1 MKLFEVIRKYDGIY
15 NITEVE
21 RSEKMRKIIF
31 YKLNG
36 KVKSEELLNKEN
48 LEHINGMMTKCT
60 MLDGSEEVG
69 FADPTGVQDKE
80 NYDGKIHDYIY
91 LWTWDNLD
99 EKTGDLIGDGDE
111 KYNQTFKTVKIND
124 IERVEV
130 ITYSNLRW
138 GEKLTNKFEF
148 YRNENEFASPK
159 FLINKRKEEER
170 NEYNQDKEK
179 IYYYLTV
186 KYEDYYSKK
195 EYNYISDDT
204 SVEIGDRVLVDM
216 AGEVVIAEVLETA
229 YCDKFDAP
237 FPVYK
242 TKKIITKVSED
253 FDTEDIEFYEELDSK
268 TIDTIRMNIN
278 DTYFEFGILN
288 YREGKDNDDNWN
300 EIKINVHNSNFKYF
314 KKSELM
320 TSVEVEKIL
329 EMLEKLLNGELEEKE
344 EIGFY
349 EPDLEFYLYPKINL
363 WNTGKY
369 AYIKEGREIQD
380 IYMELN
386 INLTD
391 RSGEYTGQRYVMIFN
406 REEIEKITKYIKNV
420 IG

>member
-21 RSEKMRKIIF
+21 KSEKMRKIIF

-138 GEKLTNKFEF
+138 GEKLTNKFEC

-159 FLINKRKEEER
+159 FLINKRR
-170 NEYNQDKEK
+170 
-179 IYYYLTV
+179 
-186 KYEDYYSKK
+186 
-195 EYNYISDDT
+195 
-204 SVEIGDRVLVDM
+204 
-216 AGEVVIAEVLETA
+216 
-229 YCDKFDAP
+229 
-237 FPVYK
+237 
-242 TKKIITKVSED
+242 
-253 FDTEDIEFYEELDSK
+253 
-268 TIDTIRMNIN
+268 
-278 DTYFEFGILN
+278 
-288 YREGKDNDDNWN
+288 
-300 EIKINVHNSNFKYF
+300 
-314 KKSELM
+314 
-320 TSVEVEKIL
+320 
-329 EMLEKLLNGELEEKE
+329 
-344 EIGFY
+344 
-349 EPDLEFYLYPKINL
+349 
-363 WNTGKY
+363 
-369 AYIKEGREIQD
+369 
-380 IYMELN
+380 
-386 INLTD
+386 
-391 RSGEYTGQRYVMIFN
+391 
-406 REEIEKITKYIKNV
+406 REE
-420 IG
+420 